1 MDHTLTTQ
9 QSIGQLAPSRPCD
22 ENFLFKENLHSC
34 KSTREFDII
43 YLLMGNGSRH
53 GGNKQMAIIR
63 ITRDVD
69 FGGVVRIGEGAL
81 RVVTDADVATN
92 AWGPDGARGKALFVP
107 CNLAD
112 PDAGVVAL
120 DPDDYVVLPVLVGT
134 VG

>member
-1 MDHTLTTQ
+1 MFGGDD
-9 QSIGQLAPSRPCD
+9 APPGGKRKMFPC
-22 ENFLFKENLHSC
+22 H
-34 KSTREFDII
+34 
-43 YLLMGNGSRH
+43 
-53 GGNKQMAIIR
+53 IR
-63 ITRDVD
+63 VVCDLD

-92 AWGPDGARGKALFVP
+92 ALGPDGARGKALFVP

-134 VG
+134 IGGVDDVIPF

>member
-1 MDHTLTTQ
+1 M
-9 QSIGQLAPSRPCD
+9 
-22 ENFLFKENLHSC
+22 
-34 KSTREFDII
+34 
-43 YLLMGNGSRH
+43 LMGNGSRH
-53 GGNKQMAIIR
+53 GGNRQMAIIS
-63 ITRDVD
+63 IIRDVS

-81 RVVTDADVATN
+81 RVVTDDDFATN

-134 VG
+134 IGGGDDVIPF

>member
-1 MDHTLTTQ
+1 
-9 QSIGQLAPSRPCD
+9 
-22 ENFLFKENLHSC
+22 
-34 KSTREFDII
+34 
-43 YLLMGNGSRH
+43 
-53 GGNKQMAIIR
+53 MAIIR
-63 ITRDVD
+63 IVRDVD

-92 AWGPDGARGKALFVP
+92 RWGADGACGTALFVP
-107 CNLAD
+107 CDLAD